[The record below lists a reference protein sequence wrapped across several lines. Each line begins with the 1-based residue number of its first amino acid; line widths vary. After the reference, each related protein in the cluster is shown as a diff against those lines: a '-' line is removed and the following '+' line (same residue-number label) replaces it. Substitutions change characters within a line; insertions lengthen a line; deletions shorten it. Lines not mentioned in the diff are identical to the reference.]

1 MDFYEF
7 QDFRDNPDLVYNEEA
22 CESLLSQL
30 LVSLN
35 DPQKNKNQ
43 TNIYKI
49 NQQLYQLLFLANKHT
64 QEHNLDAP
72 AAVNIDDKGMNLFVN
87 FSYILKGFNEEDY
100 VTILLHEALHL
111 LFLHPITYKN
121 KITDAVNIALDVTIN
136 QEDVI
141 NQEVLKKIG
150 SITYELFL
158 EILKELGAD
167 SNDVKKHSTS
177 EYYINILENTI
188 KQANQ
193 SNTKQITSTINNS
206 NNDSDKD
213 SNNNQNNNSDNNSNN
228 NSDNNSENNS
238 NKDSS
243 AKKIAEMLKNQDKQK
258 NNSHKKWKT
267 SEDTETQVK
276 NLVRQLKTAPFSEK
290 EMNELTEQIKENAP
304 GNIQK
309 MLETYIEHGY
319 EMKLPNFKSIISRE
333 LRKNKNKKRTI
344 FAPKS
349 DNGTNIIKKGF
360 KRRYTHSQLVYF
372 FGDTSYSINIE
383 DIQNTI
389 TTLTKQ
395 KDKYDAKLYL
405 FADNVYEYDKNKIQT
420 GGTNAQAIFDFLE
433 KKNVNP
439 KTKIIIFSD
448 GYIFNNINTKGYNNT
463 IWLLTKEGT
472 SEHLPKKHKHIK
484 VTK

>member
-7 QDFRDNPDLVYNEEA
+7 QDFRDNPHLVYNEEA

-30 LVSLN
+30 LVILN
-35 DPQKNKNQ
+35 DPQKNTNHA
-43 TNIYKI
+43 NIYTI
-49 NQQLYQLLFLANKHT
+49 NQQLYQLLFLANKYT
-64 QEHNLDAP
+64 QVHDLDAP
-72 AAVNIDDKGMNLFVN
+72 AAVNIDDKGMNLFVD

-100 VTILLHEALHL
+100 ITILLHEALHL
-111 LFLHPITYKN
+111 LFIHPITYKN

-141 NQEVLKKIG
+141 NQEVLKRTRG
-150 SITYELFL
+150 ITYELFV

-167 SNDVKKHSTS
+167 TNNIKKHSTS
-177 EYYINILENTI
+177 EYYINLLENAI

-193 SNTKQITSTINNS
+193 NTSK
-206 NNDSDKD
+206 
-213 SNNNQNNNSDNNSNN
+213 SNNNLDNNLDNNSDTNSDNNSNKDSDN
-228 NSDNNSENNS
+228 NSDN
-238 NKDSS
+238 DSS
-243 AKKIAEMLKNQDKQK
+243 AKKIAEMLKNQDKRK
-258 NNSHKKWKT
+258 HNSHKKWET

-276 NLVRQLKTAPFSEK
+276 NLARQLKTAPFSEK
-290 EMNELTEQIKENAP
+290 EIQELTEQIKENAP

-309 MLETYIEHGY
+309 MLETYIEQGY
-319 EMKLPNFKSIISRE
+319 EIKLPNFKSIISRE

-360 KRRYTHSQLVYF
+360 KRRYTDSHLIYF

-405 FADNVYEYDKNKIQT
+405 FSDNVYEYDKNKIEI

-433 KKNVNP
+433 QENVNT

-448 GYIFNNINTKGYNNT
+448 GYIFNNINTKGYNNA

-472 SEHLPKKHKHIK
+472 SEHLPKKHKHIT
-484 VTK
+484 VTN